1 MPGPSLGI
9 PDSEPGGGQAFSS
22 PVKLL
27 VWGSHLENHWS
38 LPSRIKDLG
47 TAQSAKEYRC
57 GLCTILKN
65 QLRPLRTSWEDW
77 PYLCTETSLRP
88 YPPRPPHP
96 MGEDRV
102 ACGRWGGDWWKGP
115 QRWHSLGTYET
126 SVRVL
131 LPGSGLS
138 NTRSHV
144 AMKQLRGYWPNGFRP
159 NLPAPGPRGYGSWKD
174 KALQTP
180 PSSYNL
186 DFARGFLLPEGYMC
200 FRGPRTPAGQLPSPL
215 CLPSRVRDP
224 MSARMPV
231 CL

>member
-88 YPPRPPHP
+88 SPPRPPHP

-102 ACGRWGGDWWKGP
+102 ACGRWGGGLVEGATTMAQFGNLRNLCQSSASRLWLVQHQEPCGNEAA
-115 QRWHSLGTYET
+115 QR
-126 SVRVL
+126 L
-131 LPGSGLS
+131 L
-138 NTRSHV
+138 
-144 AMKQLRGYWPNGFRP
+144 AKWF
-159 NLPAPGPRGYGSWKD
+159 
-174 KALQTP
+174 
-180 PSSYNL
+180 PS
-186 DFARGFLLPEGYMC
+186 
-200 FRGPRTPAGQLPSPL
+200 
-215 CLPSRVRDP
+215 
-224 MSARMPV
+224 
-231 CL
+231 